1 MDDRII
7 QFRVGVLVVATCII
21 TAILVVLFGELPRIA
36 SRQYTLYV
44 AFKEAPGVTVD
55 TPVRKS
61 GILIGRVSDVDLRDA
76 GGVLVTLRIDGQRTL
91 REDETCRITTG
102 NVLLGDAAIEFVP
115 GGNRDGSHEPIG
127 DGQVIR
133 GEVATSP
140 LDVMDV
146 LVDVAQVVQNLEDDV
161 ALAAGTLRTA
171 GDEVAGVSRNL
182 NTAVTNNQAQMRRI
196 MQKSEQAIDRFD
208 LAMVAVNELVGDDP
222 QRARLRDVVDEMPE
236 LLAEAR
242 ETLKSFQSM
251 AARAESVAVRA
262 EANLANLEG
271 FTGPLGERGAE
282 LVENIST
289 SIGQLDDVLAEMA
302 EFGKALNNSEGSLG
316 QFVHNPDLYQRFN
329 RAAENIEQIS
339 VRLRPVVEDARI
351 FTDKIARHPGVLT
364 SGVLSPR
371 QSGVK
376 FPTFAAP

>member
-1 MDDRII
+1 M
-7 QFRVGVLVVATCII
+7 
-21 TAILVVLFGELPRIA
+21 
-36 SRQYTLYV
+36 
-44 AFKEAPGVTVD
+44 
-55 TPVRKS
+55 
-61 GILIGRVSDVDLRDA
+61 
-76 GGVLVTLRIDGQRTL
+76 TLRIDSQRTL

-115 GGNRDGSHEPIG
+115 GGKRGGSTERIA

-133 GEVATSP
+133 GEVSISP
-140 LDVMDV
+140 LDVMNV

-182 NTAVTNNQAQMRRI
+182 SYAITNNQAQMRRI
-196 MQKSEQAIDRFD
+196 MQKSEQAVDRFD
-208 LAMVAVNELVGDDP
+208 LVMVAVNELVGDDQ
-222 QRARLRDVVDEMPE
+222 QRNRLRDVVDAMPE

-262 EANLANLEG
+262 ENNLQNLEG

-282 LVENIST
+282 LVEDMST
-289 SIGQLDDVLAEMA
+289 SIGQLDDVLAELT
-302 EFGKALNNSEGSLG
+302 EFGRAINDSEGSLG

-339 VRLRPVVEDARI
+339 LRLRRSSRTPASSPTRLPAI
-351 FTDKIARHPGVLT
+351 RGCSPPASSAPG
-364 SGVLSPR
+364 SP
-371 QSGVK
+371 
-376 FPTFAAP
+376 A